1 MSEHHPGAWGGRDEA
16 MWWPSAVATDQHSM
30 QQQHFMHQQHLAAQQ
45 QQQQQQQQQIE
56 AAAVA
61 NSSASNSQQHFTYK
75 MASSFQNPGT
85 TVSNATSTSP
95 IGAAGIRGYDY
106 GMTGGNPTMSAPAP
120 ASQWWYPPT
129 TMESIHNSIQNM
141 QNNMAH
147 MHQQNSM
154 SSVHTPPPSVSR
166 ISELIKFRN
175 NCF

>member
-1 MSEHHPGAWGGRDEA
+1 MSEHHPGAWGGREEA

-30 QQQHFMHQQHLAAQQ
+30 QQQHFMHQQHIAAQQ
-45 QQQQQQQQQIE
+45 QQQQQQQQQAQQQQQQIDA

-61 NSSASNSQQHFTYK
+61 NSSASNNQQHFSYK

-85 TVSNATSTSP
+85 TVTNATSTSP

-106 GMTGGNPTMSAPAP
+106 SMTGGNPTMSAPAT

-129 TMESIHNSIQNM
+129 TMESLHNSIQNM

-147 MHQQNSM
+147 MHQQQNNM
-154 SSVHTPPPSVSR
+154 SSVHTPPPSVS
-166 ISELIKFRN
+166 
-175 NCF
+175 